1 MASARRNID
10 LNLLVWDMVE
20 QSGYN
25 PSESM
30 FEDVIMSFAAM
41 RQDTDM
47 YAAMTDME
55 SVGFVPSHLLIRYVA
70 LQIALP
76 KYPENTRRLEYSY
89 KRLTHHENTHMRSLH
104 TMNALI
110 LGFGIKRDINSAFLV
125 FEDFDRFNLRP
136 DINTFTFLIESLYMD
151 AKDSLAN
158 CNAEDVL
165 GATQIILDS
174 IEETGVKKSARF
186 VHEHVRLLC
195 IIGLPDDAKSVLE
208 EAISAGMAI
217 QSSSLFVLSTAYAD
231 GKCFEKAYEVAE
243 MAEAAGCGEL
253 PLLIN
258 RLNNIKNG
266 PRSKWRD
273 RGTGSSGNHD

>member
-10 LNLLVWDMVE
+10 LNLLVWDLVE

-47 YAAMTDME
+47 YAALTDME
-55 SVGFVPSHLLIRYVA
+55 TVGFVPSHLLIRYIA

-76 KYPENTRRLEYSY
+76 KYPENIRRLEYSY
-89 KRLTHHENTHMRSLH
+89 KRLTHPENTHMRS
-104 TMNALI
+104 TESMNALI
-110 LGFGIKRDINSAFLV
+110 LGYGIKRDINSAFLV
-125 FEDFDRFNLRP
+125 FEDFDRFNLCP

-151 AKDSLAN
+151 AKDSLSN
-158 CNAEDVL
+158 CNVEDVV

-195 IIGLPDDAKSVLE
+195 IIGLPDDAKAVLE

-217 QSSSLFVLSTAYAD
+217 QSSTIFVLSTAYAE
-231 GKCFEKAYEVAE
+231 GKDFEQAYNVAD
-243 MAEAAGCGEL
+243 MAGSAGCGEL
-253 PLLIN
+253 PRLVN
-258 RLNNIKNG
+258 RLDNMKNG
-266 PRSKWRD
+266 PRTRWREG
-273 RGTGSSGNHD
+273 GTGSSGDND